1 MGELWKLLDSAQNN
15 ESGIPQ
21 EMIDKKKEEIK
32 NRRVWLYIHWG
43 WANVVKMCLNQIR
56 HRMKE
61 HTYNSYR
68 KQKIELA
75 EWMKVWRNYQMRMTQ
90 LDAKEVIEVV
100 LVAEDHVL
108 DLVIVIDEQ
117 EAAQEIGKH

>member
-1 MGELWKLLDSAQNN
+1 MIEYSLGAAKRHNL
-15 ESGIPQ
+15 
-21 EMIDKKKEEIK
+21 IDKNEFKTNKTS
-32 NRRVWLYIHWG
+32 H
-43 WANVVKMCLNQIR
+43 
-56 HRMKE
+56 E
-61 HTYNSYR
+61 HPYNFYR

-108 DLVIVIDEQ
+108 DLVIAVDEQ

>member
-1 MGELWKLLDSAQNN
+1 
-15 ESGIPQ
+15 
-21 EMIDKKKEEIK
+21 MIEYSLGAAKRHNWHHKF
-32 NRRVWLYIHWG
+32 
-43 WANVVKMCLNQIR
+43 NVFKTNKTS
-56 HRMKE
+56 HE
-61 HTYNSYR
+61 HPYNFYR

-117 EAAQEIGKH
+117 EAAQEIGKQ

>member
-1 MGELWKLLDSAQNN
+1 
-15 ESGIPQ
+15 
-21 EMIDKKKEEIK
+21 MIE
-32 NRRVWLYIHWG
+32 
-43 WANVVKMCLNQIR
+43 Q
-56 HRMKE
+56 
-61 HTYNSYR
+61 TYNIYR

-108 DLVIVIDEQ
+108 DLVIAVDEQ

>member
-1 MGELWKLLDSAQNN
+1 
-15 ESGIPQ
+15 
-21 EMIDKKKEEIK
+21 
-32 NRRVWLYIHWG
+32 
-43 WANVVKMCLNQIR
+43 
-56 HRMKE
+56 MKE

-100 LVAEDHVL
+100 LVAGDHVL
-108 DLVIVIDEQ
+108 DLVIAVDEQ

>member
-1 MGELWKLLDSAQNN
+1 
-15 ESGIPQ
+15 
-21 EMIDKKKEEIK
+21 MIIYS
-32 NRRVWLYIHWG
+32 LG
-43 WANVVKMCLNQIR
+43 AVKRHNLKICLHQIR

-61 HTYNSYR
+61 HTYNFYR

>member
-1 MGELWKLLDSAQNN
+1 
-15 ESGIPQ
+15 
-21 EMIDKKKEEIK
+21 MIIYSLGAVKRHIK
-32 NRRVWLYIHWG
+32 I
-43 WANVVKMCLNQIR
+43 CLHQIR

-61 HTYNSYR
+61 HNYNFYR

-108 DLVIVIDEQ
+108 DLVIAVDEQ